1 MLAHFS
7 CGLVGCC
14 FLNCGVRGI
23 GPGGILL
30 LRDRLV
36 QTGGG
41 IVSRLSNDALPV
53 GEWGLVLS
61 DWLERG
67 QRQNDQQGNQQPASN
82 SPEEL
87 LLRFLSSLL
96 A

>member
-1 MLAHFS
+1 MLAHLG

-14 FLNCGVRGI
+14 FLNCRVRGI
-23 GPGGILL
+23 GAGGILL
-30 LRDRLV
+30 LRDRLA
-36 QTGGG
+36 QAGGG

-67 QRQNDQQGNQQPASN
+67 QRQNDQQGKQQPAN
-82 SPEEL
+82 NPPEDL